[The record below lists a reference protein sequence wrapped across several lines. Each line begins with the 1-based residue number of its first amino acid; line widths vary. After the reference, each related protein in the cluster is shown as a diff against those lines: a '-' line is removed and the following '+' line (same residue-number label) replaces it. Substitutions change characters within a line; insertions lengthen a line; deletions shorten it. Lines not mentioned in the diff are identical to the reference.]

1 MANTYEIGDLIRV
14 TGTFTDD
21 AGDNTDPDVVTGKYQ
36 DPSGTET
43 TDNAPTKSATGIY
56 YFDIEPDEAG
66 QWHFR
71 IYGETSGGAAQGA
84 AESTFEVSTS
94 EF

>member
-14 TGTFTDD
+14 TGTFTD
-21 AGDNTDPDVVTGKYQ
+21 AGGTNTDPDVVTGKYQ

-43 TDNAPTKSATGIY
+43 TDAAPTNSAVGVY
-56 YFDIEPDEAG
+56 YFDIEADEAG
-66 QWHFR
+66 QWYYR
-71 IYGETSGGAAQGA
+71 IYGVTSGAAPQGA
-84 AESTFEVSTS
+84 AESTFEVSAS

>member
-14 TGTFTDD
+14 TGTFTNA
-21 AGDNTDPDVVTGKYQ
+21 AGTNIDPDVVKGKYQ

-43 TDNAPTKSATGIY
+43 TDSSPTNSAVGVY
-56 YFDIEPDEAG
+56 YFDIDADEAG
-66 QWHFR
+66 QWHLR
-71 IYGETSGGAAQGA
+71 IYGATAGGAAQGA
-84 AESTFEVSTS
+84 AESTFEVSAS